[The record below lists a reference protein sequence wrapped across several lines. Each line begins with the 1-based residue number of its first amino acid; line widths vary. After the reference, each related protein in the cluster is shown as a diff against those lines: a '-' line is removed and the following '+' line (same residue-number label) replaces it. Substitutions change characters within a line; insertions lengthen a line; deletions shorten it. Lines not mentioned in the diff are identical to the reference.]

1 MSKSWKNAGLANKQL
16 LWSSKIMYTLIKPSR
31 CPFEKKLA
39 LSISYQMMKP
49 PPQTLVHFEVISGVE
64 LFCWPVSGP
73 DAGCNTS
80 GDIVSNEEQC
90 NSSSLLHSLDC
101 RCTWEFLA
109 ILVTEQHLKH
119 CMWSFNSFL
128 HSVKQVGRRMGST
141 AKWTVFSRITS
152 TFPTCFFSTSKDW
165 ISYCGYI
172 CLYSFGRSP
181 TIMLYHKNDCY
192 SSKQNLDHSG
202 LGLTV
207 DKVNKKT
214 NGRKHTLYCSLYCE
228 PAESHFSC
236 RFICSLTTIGLMLRW
251 VSK

>member
-1 MSKSWKNAGLANKQL
+1 
-16 LWSSKIMYTLIKPSR
+16 
-31 CPFEKKLA
+31 
-39 LSISYQMMKP
+39 MMKP

-73 DAGCNTS
+73 DAECNTS

-90 NSSSLLHSLDC
+90 NSSSLLHLLDC

-165 ISYCGYI
+165 ISYCRYI

-181 TIMLYHKNDCY
+181 TIVLYHQFFIPIIKTTAILQNKTWIILALA
-192 SSKQNLDHSG
+192 SLLTKLTKKQIGESIPCTALC
-202 LGLTV
+202 TV
-207 DKVNKKT
+207 N
-214 NGRKHTLYCSLYCE
+214 
-228 PAESHFSC
+228 
-236 RFICSLTTIGLMLRW
+236 
-251 VSK
+251 

>member
-16 LWSSKIMYTLIKPSR
+16 LWSSKITYTLIKPSR

-181 TIMLYHKNDCY
+181 TIMLYHQFFTPIIKTTAILQNKTWIILALA
-192 SSKQNLDHSG
+192 SLLTKLTKKQMGESIPCTVLCTVNQQRVISLVG
-202 LGLTV
+202 LSAVLQQ
-207 DKVNKKT
+207 
-214 NGRKHTLYCSLYCE
+214 
-228 PAESHFSC
+228 
-236 RFICSLTTIGLMLRW
+236 
-251 VSK
+251 

>member
-1 MSKSWKNAGLANKQL
+1 
-16 LWSSKIMYTLIKPSR
+16 
-31 CPFEKKLA
+31 
-39 LSISYQMMKP
+39 MMKP

-80 GDIVSNEEQC
+80 GDIVSNEEQY
-90 NSSSLLHSLDC
+90 NSPSLLHSLDC

-141 AKWTVFSRITS
+141 VKWTVFSRITS

-165 ISYCGYI
+165 ISYCRHI

-181 TIMLYHKNDCY
+181 TIMLYHQFFIPIIKTTAILQNKTWIILALA
-192 SSKQNLDHSG
+192 SLLTKLTKKQMGESIPCTALCTVNQQRVISLVG
-202 LGLTV
+202 L
-207 DKVNKKT
+207 
-214 NGRKHTLYCSLYCE
+214 
-228 PAESHFSC
+228 PAV
-236 RFICSLTTIGLMLRW
+236 LQQ
-251 VSK
+251 